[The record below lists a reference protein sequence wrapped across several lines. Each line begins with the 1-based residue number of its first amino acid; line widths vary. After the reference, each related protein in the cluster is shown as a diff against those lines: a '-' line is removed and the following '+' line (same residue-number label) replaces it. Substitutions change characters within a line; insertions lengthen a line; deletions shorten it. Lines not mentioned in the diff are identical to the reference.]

1 MMQVF
6 TTCQRQLEEPR
17 WHLDP
22 ELALAEA
29 AIRVHPELVDLIR
42 EPVLAIGKNSP
53 LGRQDSPTVEQVLR
67 AAIYKEVKG
76 LSYAGLEYQQYDSK
90 IAEVFLQ
97 LTTPFSD
104 STWQKYVSQVSVTE
118 LQQVLQVINHCAI
131 LEGVED
137 VQKVRTDTTVVETD
151 IHYPTNNSLLWDG
164 IRTST
169 KVLRQFD
176 AKRIRRRTRDYRR
189 QAKKTFFQ
197 LNVTKDAATRHGLF
211 RKQIQLF
218 GRCVT
223 QLRALLLELE
233 SDSTPMSEADQR
245 RQQYLTDLLPHLETI
260 HDVARRRELLREP
273 VPAQEKLFSLYERHT
288 QMIVKGKDKVFFG
301 RKVSLTSGRSHL
313 ILHVQVWEHETD
325 GETFEPILQDVITAY
340 QRIPR
345 DVAADGAYASRH
357 NQHIAQE
364 LGITNIVFNKVVGS
378 LQNITS
384 SVNMQTR
391 LKKWRSGI
399 EADISN
405 LKRGF
410 GLRRCA
416 WKGDAHFQAKV
427 VWSVIAYNLRV
438 MSRHLLHKL
447 AQSLT

>member
-6 TTCQRQLEEPR
+6 TTFQRQLEEPC

-29 AIRVHPELVDLIR
+29 TIRMHPELVELIR
-42 EPVLAIGKNSP
+42 EPVLATGKNSS

-67 AAIYKEVKG
+67 AAMYKEVKG
-76 LSYAGLEYQQYDSK
+76 LSYADLEYHQYDSK
-90 IAEVFLQ
+90 MAAVFLQ
-97 LTTPFSD
+97 LTKPFSD
-104 STWQKYVSQVSVTE
+104 STWQKYVSQVSTTE
-118 LQQVLQVINHCAI
+118 LQQIFQVINRCAI
-131 LEGVED
+131 TEGVED
-137 VQKVRTDTTVVETD
+137 VQKLRTDTTVVETD

-189 QAKKTFFQ
+189 QAKKNFFKI
-197 LNVTKDAATRHGLF
+197 NVTKDLATRQGLF

-223 QLRALLLELE
+223 QLRALLLDIQSCSNSL
-233 SDSTPMSEADQR
+233 SEADQR

-288 QMIVKGKDKVFFG
+288 QMIVKGKDQVLFG

-325 GETFEPILQDVITAY
+325 GETFEPILQDVIAAY
-340 QRIPR
+340 QRVPR
-345 DVAADGAYASRH
+345 DVATDGAYASRH
-357 NQHIAQE
+357 NQQVAQG
-364 LGITNIVFNKVVGS
+364 LGVTNIVFNKVVGS
-378 LQNITS
+378 LQNIAS
-384 SVNMQTR
+384 SQNMQTR

-427 VWSVIAYNLRV
+427 FWSVIAYNPRV
-438 MSRHLLHKL
+438 ISRHLLHKL
-447 AQSLT
+447 AQKLA